1 MPVSQPVPDTSPA
14 RPVAR
19 LVTELRFSG
28 LGQFALG
35 LACLV
40 AALTGSDL
48 DPVRA
53 IVPFAVAFA
62 AMGAF
67 SAYGSR
73 WMRIAPMREVPAGAV
88 VEDQTT
94 TVRRTMVKVV
104 IALVLVAL
112 AVSLG
117 PAYGAVFGGLL
128 AAAGAVELRDY
139 TWLKGREEAE
149 GVAIHRELGRV
160 PLAGGGRALYT
171 RPMSASTLAT

>member
-1 MPVSQPVPDTSPA
+1 MSDTSPA
-14 RPVAR
+14 RPIAR
-19 LVTELRFSG
+19 LVTELKFTG

-40 AALTGSDL
+40 VPLTGSDL

-53 IVPFAVAFA
+53 FVPFAVAFI

-67 SAYGSR
+67 SAYASR
-73 WMRIAPMREVPAGAV
+73 WMRIAQMRAVPPGSR
-88 VEDQTT
+88 VEDHRT
-94 TVRRTMVKVV
+94 TVRRSLVRVA

-112 AVSLG
+112 AASLG
-117 PAYGAVFGGLL
+117 PAFAAVFGGLL

-139 TWLKGREEAE
+139 TWLKAREEAS
-149 GVAIHRELGRV
+149 GLAIHRELGRV

>member
-1 MPVSQPVPDTSPA
+1 MSDTSPA
-14 RPVAR
+14 RPLAR
-19 LVTELRFSG
+19 LVTELKFSG

-40 AALTGSDL
+40 VALTGSDL

-53 IVPFAVAFA
+53 IVPFVVAFV

-73 WMRIAPMREVPAGAV
+73 WMRIVEMRGIPAGAA
-88 VEDQTT
+88 VETDSTT
-94 TVRRTMVKVV
+94 TRRTMVKIV
-104 IALVLVAL
+104 IALVLVGL

-117 PAYGAVFGGLL
+117 PAFGAVFGGLL

-139 TWLKGREEAE
+139 SWLKAREESA
-149 GVAIHRELGRV
+149 GVAIHREVGRV

-171 RPMSASTLAT
+171 RPLSASTLRT

>member
-1 MPVSQPVPDTSPA
+1 MSDTSPA
-14 RPVAR
+14 RPIAR
-19 LVTELRFSG
+19 LVTELKFSG

-40 AALTGSDL
+40 VALTGSDL

-53 IVPFAVAFA
+53 LVPFVVAFV

-67 SAYGSR
+67 SAYGAR
-73 WMRIAPMREVPAGAV
+73 WMRIADMRPVPAGAR
-88 VEDQTT
+88 VEEESSTI
-94 TVRRTMVKVV
+94 RRSLLKVV
-104 IALVLVAL
+104 VALVLVGL

-117 PAYGAVFGGLL
+117 PAFGAVFGGLL

-139 TWLKGREEAE
+139 TWLKAREEAE
-149 GVAIHRELGRV
+149 GLAIHREVGRM